1 MDRLWAPWR
10 VKYITNKQPLK
21 CIFCRKPLEKN
32 NKKNFIIKR
41 GKNVFSV
48 LNIFPYNTGHLMVA
62 PYRHVKDLR
71 RLNAQETRELMD
83 LVKESL
89 TLLDKKL
96 KPEGYNIG
104 LNLGRVAGAGF
115 AGHVHMH
122 IVPRW
127 SGDTNFM
134 PATNNTKV
142 MSRSLEELHKILA
155 DK

>member
-10 VKYITNKQPLK
+10 VKYVIQKRPLK
-21 CIFCRKPLEKN
+21 CIFCQKPSEQDD
-32 NKKNFIIKR
+32 KKNFIIKR

-71 RLNAQETRELMD
+71 RLNGQEMQELMD
-83 LVKESL
+83 SVKESL

-115 AGHVHMH
+115 DGHLHIH

-127 SGDTNFM
+127 AGDTNFM
-134 PATNNTKV
+134 PVINNTKV
-142 MSRSLEELHKILA
+142 ISQSLEELYKILTA
-155 DK
+155 K